1 MHVSLA
7 SIDFQGPLIQSGQKT
22 FGRET
27 WEITDEFI
35 SRSVDWD
42 VRVSQSVSWRSV
54 LYLAVKMSAAPVR
67 VTQHK
72 FGTVDADQT
81 EVVKFQL
88 VNSNGAELHL
98 ISYGAAITNLLV
110 PDKNGQLDDVTLGF
124 DNLDG
129 S

>member
-1 MHVSLA
+1 
-7 SIDFQGPLIQSGQKT
+7 
-22 FGRET
+22 
-27 WEITDEFI
+27 
-35 SRSVDWD
+35 
-42 VRVSQSVSWRSV
+42 
-54 LYLAVKMSAAPVR
+54 MSAAPVR